1 VSGRP
6 VRQGVVAVVVREGRF
21 LVIRRS
27 EKVVAPGAF
36 CFPGG
41 GIEAGE
47 TEEVALV
54 RELREE
60 LDVWIRPRRLLWRS
74 VTPWNVALAWW
85 LSEFDGEP
93 TCNPA
98 EVASFHW
105 HTAEEL
111 AGLPQ
116 LLESNHHFLAAIAR
130 GEIVLA

>member
-1 VSGRP
+1 
-6 VRQGVVAVVVREGRF
+6 VAVVLRDGRF

-27 EKVVAPGAF
+27 EHVVAPGAF

-41 GIEAGE
+41 GIEPGE

-60 LDVWIRPRRLLWRS
+60 LDVLVRPIRLLWRS
-74 VTPWNVALAWW
+74 LTPWNVALAWW
-85 LSEFDGEP
+85 LSEFEGEP

-105 HTAEEL
+105 L
-111 AGLPQ
+111 ASDDLAAQPE
-116 LLESNHHFLAAIAR
+116 LLESNHHFLAALGR
-130 GEIVLA
+130 GEIVLD

>member
-1 VSGRP
+1 MRW
-6 VRQGVVAVVVREGRF
+6 GVVAVMIRDGRF

-27 EKVVAPGAF
+27 EHVIAPGAF

-41 GIEAGE
+41 GIEPGE

-60 LDVWIRPRRLLWRS
+60 LDVLVRPVRLVWRS
-74 VTPWNVALAWW
+74 LTPWNVALAWW
-85 LSEFDGEP
+85 LAELEGQP

-105 HTAEEL
+105 FTPAEL
-111 AGLPQ
+111 GALPD
-116 LLESNHHFLAAIAR
+116 LLQSNHHFLAAIER
-130 GEIVLA
+130 GEITLD